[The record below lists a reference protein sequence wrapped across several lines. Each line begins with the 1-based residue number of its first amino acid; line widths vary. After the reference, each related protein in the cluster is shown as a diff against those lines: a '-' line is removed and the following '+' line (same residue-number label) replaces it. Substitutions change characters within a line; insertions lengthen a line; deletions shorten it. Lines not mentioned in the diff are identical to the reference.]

1 MSDSYTETTR
11 KSWVSRIRK
20 SMMGVLIGFV
30 LIVVSAI
37 GLFWNEGSAVQ
48 TAKSL
53 AEGAGLVVDVDSAR
67 LDPTNE
73 GKLVHVSGEMKAGV
87 PPSDA
92 EFGVSADG
100 LRLVRTVEMYQWEE
114 TRTTETRKTL
124 GGSEYA
130 VTTPTYVRA
139 WSETQINSRNFMQPN
154 DHANPDMRYRG
165 AVFPAHDLT
174 LGAFQPS
181 EAIVN
186 ELPASQQVRVDETP
200 GMAVQGRITGPVAA
214 VDGVL
219 YLGADPAQPRIG
231 DLRVSYRL
239 APAGPVSIVG
249 RQTSADLTP
258 YQTKAGDRLL
268 MVRTGTMSAVD
279 MFEAADR
286 AAVILAW
293 VLRLLGALVMFLG
306 FWLILKPLVVVAD
319 VVPLIGNVLGAGAG
333 LVSLIATAILAPL
346 VIAVAWLW
354 YRPLV
359 SIIMIAVGLAAAF
372 GFRTWAARKAAAAA
386 QPAPAR

>member
-11 KSWVSRIRK
+11 KSWVSRIRE
-20 SMMGVLIGFV
+20 SMMGVLIGLV

-37 GLFWNEGSAVQ
+37 GLFWNEGRAVQ

-53 AEGAGLVVDVDSAR
+53 AEGAGLVVEVDSAR

-87 PPSDA
+87 PPRDA

-100 LRLVRTVEMYQWEE
+100 LHLVRTVEMYQWEE
-114 TRTTETRKTL
+114 TRTTETRKTD
-124 GGSEYA
+124 GSEYV
-130 VTTPTYVRA
+130 VTTPTYARA
-139 WSETQINSRNFMQPN
+139 WSETPIDSHQFMQPH

-165 AVFPAHDLT
+165 AMFPAHDLT
-174 LGAFQPS
+174 LGAFRPS

-200 GMAVQGRITGPVAA
+200 RELEGRA

-279 MFEAADR
+279 MFEAAEE

-293 VLRLLGALVMFLG
+293 GLRLLGALVMFLG

-319 VVPLIGNVLGAGAG
+319 VVPLIGNVLGAGAE

-359 SIIMIAVGLAAAF
+359 SIIVIAVGLTAAF